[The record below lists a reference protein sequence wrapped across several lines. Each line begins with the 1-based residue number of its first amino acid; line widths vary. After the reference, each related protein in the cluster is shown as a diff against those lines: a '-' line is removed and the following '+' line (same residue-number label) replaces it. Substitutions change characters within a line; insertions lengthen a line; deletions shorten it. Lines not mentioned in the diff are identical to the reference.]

1 MYPNKSTTVRSY
13 SKKVEGLGWAWPV
26 LRAATEVEARAAD
39 VAAWV
44 SESLMFRTTR
54 RTPPE
59 AEQALLATGRRFRVP
74 SAFGSLAGFRWG
86 EGPVVLLV
94 HGWNGRGAQLGGLVA
109 PLVARGF
116 EVVTFDGP
124 GHGESPGARSSL
136 LEMASAIEAVVDV
149 IRPVGAS
156 LHAVVAHSM
165 GAAATVVAAHRA
177 LGSTERTTREAG
189 LFQRYAFVAPP
200 IDVREFMRVFS
211 EHARL
216 RAPVVEALRRRVETR
231 FATRLEDLYAPE
243 LARDFEAPLLVVH
256 DALDKEVPL
265 TTSQRLVA
273 AWPGARLEVTEGL
286 GHTRILRDADVIE
299 RLADFVAG

>member
-1 MYPNKSTTVRSY
+1 MHPNKSTTVRSY
-13 SKKVEGLGWAWPV
+13 SRPSVGWAWPA
-26 LRAATEVEARAAD
+26 LRVASEVEARAAD

-54 RTPPE
+54 RPAPS
-59 AEQALLATGRRFRVP
+59 AEQALLATGRRFRAP
-74 SAFGSLAGFRWG
+74 SAFGALAGWRWG
-86 EGPVVLLV
+86 EGPIVLLV

-124 GHGESPGARSSL
+124 GHGASPGARSSL

-156 LHAVVAHSM
+156 LHGVVAHSM

-177 LGSTERTTREAG
+177 RSASERAAREGG
-189 LFQRYAFVAPP
+189 LFRRFAFVAPP

-211 EHARL
+211 EHAGL
-216 RAPVVEALRRRVETR
+216 GAPVVEALRRRVETR
-231 FATRLEDLYAPE
+231 FATRLEDLYAPQ
-243 LARDFEAPLLVVH
+243 LARDLAAPLLVVH

-265 TTSQRLVA
+265 TTSERLVA

-286 GHTRILRDADVIE
+286 GHARILRDAAVLE
-299 RLADFVAG
+299 RLATFVAG